1 MYSTDH
7 CLASMS
13 RCASIRRRL
22 RNGAGFLPDRNA
34 AAMPPGS
41 DSTGRIQLAT
51 FTVLNGTGID
61 SNNDFIGDGIKFGQL
76 SQIAAAGALP
86 IPIVAPTMAS
96 IFFLDAGFLSITGSG
111 MAFDFL
117 TSTFSGTAEGLTYTR
132 VVPVFSITGMSI
144 PLATLATLASGGNEE
159 TILGAIFA
167 GADLISGS
175 TLADILKGYDGN
187 DTIRGGAG
195 GDTIDGGNGSDF
207 ANYQGSLAGV
217 TVDLL
222 NHITSGGDAQG
233 DTLTSIENLY
243 GSSNADTLAGDAAR
257 NIIGGELGD
266 DTIIGNGGDDS
277 LSGEAGADSVN
288 GGDGNDR
295 VVGGAGIDNLSG
307 GNGDDSI
314 DAGTEN
320 DQVFGQAGNDVL
332 YGGAGDDVLDG
343 GDGNDVLEGAAGADN
358 LIGGNGIDT
367 ASYAN
372 SADGVI
378 VAMAGPSIGGD
389 AIGDTMTSIEQVI
402 GSGFN
407 DMIFGDGNANTL
419 WGLAGVDILTGGGG
433 ADVLKGGA
441 GNDIFAYGS
450 VADSTVALAGR
461 DTIVDF
467 TTGDRIDLFLIDA
480 NGAGPGD
487 GAFTF
492 GTGAFTAAGQIRV
505 LAAGANRYGVYLETT
520 GNNVEDA
527 LITVYSDHA
536 LTAADFVL

>member
-1 MYSTDH
+1 
-7 CLASMS
+7 
-13 RCASIRRRL
+13 
-22 RNGAGFLPDRNA
+22 
-34 AAMPPGS
+34 
-41 DSTGRIQLAT
+41 LAT
-51 FTVLNGTGID
+51 FSVLNGTGID

-76 SQIAAAGALP
+76 SQIAAAGTLP
-86 IPIVAPTMAS
+86 IPIVSPFLAT
-96 IFFLDAGFLSITGSG
+96 IFFLDAGSLAITGSG

-117 TSTFSGTAEGLTYTR
+117 TSTLSGTADGMTYSK
-132 VVPVFSITGMSI
+132 VAPVFSITGMSI
-144 PLATLATLASGGNEE
+144 PLATLAGLASGGNEE
-159 TILGAIFA
+159 TILGTIFA
-167 GADLISGS
+167 GADQISGS
-175 TLADILKGYDGN
+175 TLVDILKGYDGN

-195 GDTIDGGNGSDF
+195 ADNIDGGNGSDF

-222 NHITSGGDAQG
+222 NHLTAGGDAQG

-266 DTIIGNGGDDS
+266 DAIIGNGGDDA

-295 VVGGAGIDNLSG
+295 VVGGAGADNLSG
-307 GNGDDSI
+307 GTGNDSI

-332 YGGAGDDVLDG
+332 YGGAGDDALDG
-343 GDGNDVLEGAAGADN
+343 GDDNDVLEGAAGADN

-367 ASYAN
+367 VSYASS
-372 SADGVI
+372 SAGVFVTMGGI
-378 VAMAGPSIGGD
+378 SIGGD
-389 AIGDTMTSIEQVI
+389 ATGDIMSGIEQVI
-402 GSGFN
+402 GSGFT
-407 DMIFGDGNANTL
+407 DSISGDATANTL
-419 WGLAGVDILTGGGG
+419 WGMAGDDTLFGGVG

-441 GNDIFAYGS
+441 GNDTFGYFS
-450 VADSTVALAGR
+450 VADSTVAAAGR
-461 DTIVDF
+461 DTITDF
-467 TTGDRIDLFLIDA
+467 TTGDKINLSAIDA
-480 NGAGPGD
+480 NGVGPGD
-487 GAFTF
+487 AAFTF

-505 LAAGANRYGVYLETT
+505 LAFAGNRYGVYLETT